1 MAGDPGDNNFYIYW
15 ECNEHC
21 WEASSFD
28 LENDYDTAY
37 NTNLYSWL
45 LAIVNNEHHIN
56 PKDWYS
62 LVWFNYSFSY
72 ADEWNGEDLDPRNTN
87 WSWKVYS
94 TDTTT
99 FWDIINKTWNPRN
112 WTFVQYDSGSCSFD
126 FTISWI
132 RKDNQNNTIT
142 TSFKDNVEYKLWGGG
157 WGEWWLVRADNSPDK
172 PKYWRVGSEEDYQE
186 LEQKYTEQENDTIY
200 FTY

>member
-1 MAGDPGDNNFYIYW
+1 MAGDPWDNNFYIYGT
-15 ECNEHC
+15 CNEHC
-21 WEASSFD
+21 WEDSSFS
-28 LENDYDTAY
+28 LENNYDTPY
-37 NTNLYSWL
+37 DTNLYSWL

-72 ADEWNGEDLDPRNTN
+72 SDEWNGEDLDPRSTT

-99 FWDIINKTWNPRN
+99 FWDIIDKTWNPRD
-112 WTFVQYDSGSCSFD
+112 WHIIQYDSWMCSFN

-132 RKDNQNNTIT
+132 RKDNAWNTIT
-142 TSFKDNVEYKLWGGG
+142 TSYKDNIEYKLWWSG
-157 WGEWWLVRADNSPDK
+157 WNSYAPTSPMK
-172 PKYWRVGSEEDYQE
+172 PKYHWVGTEAEYQA
-186 LEQKYTEQENDTIY
+186 LQQKYTDEEGDTMY